1 MEFSIRGSVWFWK
14 GPAPHYFVT
23 VPECESRQIKAL
35 ERSVSYGWGMI
46 PVLVR
51 IGGAEYATSLWPKDG
66 RYIVP
71 IKAAVRRAEG
81 IHEGD
86 EIALDLEIRAGLPA

>member
-1 MEFSIRGSVWFWK
+1 MESFALNVEVNGLIWFWK

-23 VPECESRQIKAL
+23 VPEDASAQIKEI
-35 ERSVSYGWGMI
+35 ERLVTYGWGMI
-46 PVLVR
+46 PARAR
-51 IGGAEYATSLWPKDG
+51 IGETEYGTALWPKDG

-81 IHEGD
+81 LSEGD
-86 EIALDLEIRAGLPA
+86 HVTIELTI